1 MGRVAP
7 RTRSAEAGGELPGW
21 VMSPVGEATV
31 KACGVVVAMV
41 QGHSWVPIPSKGSR
55 MNVGT
60 VPALPDRRRRQ
71 RRTGPGGRM
80 AC

>member
-1 MGRVAP
+1 M
-7 RTRSAEAGGELPGW
+7 
-21 VMSPVGEATV
+21 V
-31 KACGVVVAMV
+31 KGCGVVMAMV

-60 VPALPDRRRRQ
+60 VPVLPDLAPLPVATVR
-71 RRTGPGGRM
+71 GERM